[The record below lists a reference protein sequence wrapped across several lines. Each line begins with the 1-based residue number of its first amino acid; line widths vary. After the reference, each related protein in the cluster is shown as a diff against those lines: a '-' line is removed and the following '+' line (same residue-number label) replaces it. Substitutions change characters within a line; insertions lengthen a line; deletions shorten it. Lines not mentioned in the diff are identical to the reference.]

1 MLTVSYLSYAIPVV
15 TRFVADF
22 LGFGEDIKTEEHLD
36 RKYDENQIY
45 KHFTNCQDFLT
56 FNADET
62 TAWKRRV
69 DFTKSMQ
76 FLKDTTERCVD
87 AAQPGIFGSI
97 FGGPSY
103 GSAKDGETVKS
114 LRKFG
119 AEIAKV
125 LVKEK
130 RKTKEEAAA
139 IMLYTAIDATYK
151 CILVVSYG
159 RNTISNNTKLT
170 FAVCQRSLLL
180 PRPDQRRALESNS
193 ESCKSDC

>member
-1 MLTVSYLSYAIPVV
+1 M
-15 TRFVADF
+15 
-22 LGFGEDIKTEEHLD
+22 D

-56 FNADET
+56 FNPDET

-76 FLKDTTERCVD
+76 FLKETTERCVE
-87 AAQPGIFGSI
+87 AVQPGLFGSF

-103 GSAKDGETVKS
+103 GSAQDGETVRS

-119 AEIAKV
+119 VNIAQC

-139 IMLYTAIDATYK
+139 IMLFTAINATYK
-151 CILVVSYG
+151 SILVVSFTTF
-159 RNTISNNTKLT
+159 RIIIHVKLT
-170 FAVCQRSLLL
+170 SSSSPAYFLFSLT
-180 PRPDQRRALESNS
+180 RPTSSTGGPFKVLQIRL
-193 ESCKSDC
+193 

>member
-1 MLTVSYLSYAIPVV
+1 M

-22 LGFGEDIKTEEHLD
+22 LGFGEDLKTEEHLD

-62 TAWKRRV
+62 TAWKRRI

-76 FLKDTTERCVD
+76 FLKDTTERCVE
-87 AAQPGIFGSI
+87 AAQPGIFGSL
-97 FGGPSY
+97 FGGSSY
-103 GSAKDGETVKS
+103 GSSKDGEAVKS

-119 AEIAKV
+119 AETAKL

-130 RKTKEEAAA
+130 RKTKEETAA

-151 CILVVSYG
+151 CILVVSPG
-159 RNTISNNTKLT
+159 HTFIPMLPKLT
-170 FAVCQRSLLL
+170 FSSSLAFSPTSLIRPMFGIGRRSKPLQTRL
-180 PRPDQRRALESNS
+180 
-193 ESCKSDC
+193 